1 MKKLKWLNISY
12 VFNKIKHALYAFKT
26 QSLYSH
32 MKKALTHKL
41 TFNFSYRNTPD
52 FNTTTCHIERS
63 EISKGLN
70 SKTNINKDFSPIA
83 QNDKDLTS
91 NHLYPKA
98 LHTRIKMEKLDSKKL
113 HSNTQQSTQTA
124 KNPDSKKPHKR
135 MRYNTGFSMME
146 LLFVL
151 VIIGILAS
159 LALPRISFSRNNALS
174 VAIQSDIQTII
185 SSTQEYAITN
195 EFMPQNAN
203 PQWLVSYLHLSPQ
216 RWVVSGDS
224 LKIAK
229 NGVPDSQND
238 CLSIR
243 FNQTNALEILFNRSQ
258 NSNLCQNLLKNYA
271 SDIIIPLHI
280 TP

>member
-1 MKKLKWLNISY
+1 MKKLKWLNVSC
-12 VFNKIKHALYAFKT
+12 VFNKIRHSLCAFKVKP
-26 QSLYSH
+26 LYSYV
-32 MKKALTHKL
+32 KKALNHKL
-41 TFNFSYRNTPD
+41 TFNFSYRNAPD
-52 FNTTTCHIERS
+52 SN
-63 EISKGLN
+63 
-70 SKTNINKDFSPIA
+70 KT
-83 QNDKDLTS
+83 LTD
-91 NHLYPKA
+91 
-98 LHTRIKMEKLDSKKL
+98 TKLIWNLDPKKL
-113 HSNTQQSTQTA
+113 H
-124 KNPDSKKPHKR
+124 KI
-135 MRYNTGFSMME
+135 MRYSTGFSMME

-243 FNQTNALEILFNRSQ
+243 FNQTSALEILFNRSQ

>member
-1 MKKLKWLNISY
+1 MKKLKWLNVSC
-12 VFNKIKHALYAFKT
+12 VFNKIKHSLCAFKA

-32 MKKALTHKL
+32 MKKTLTHKFTFSLSCRNAPDSNKTL
-41 TFNFSYRNTPD
+41 TDTKL
-52 FNTTTCHIERS
+52 T
-63 EISKGLN
+63 
-70 SKTNINKDFSPIA
+70 
-83 QNDKDLTS
+83 QN
-91 NHLYPKA
+91 P
-98 LHTRIKMEKLDSKKL
+98 DSKKL
-113 HSNTQQSTQTA
+113 H
-124 KNPDSKKPHKR
+124 KII
-135 MRYNTGFSMME
+135 RYSTGFSMME

-203 PQWLVSYLHLSPQ
+203 PQWLVSYLRLSPQ

-224 LKIAK
+224 LKLAK

-243 FNQTNALEILFNRSQ
+243 FNQTTALEILFNRSQ

>member
-1 MKKLKWLNISY
+1 MKKLKWLNVSC
-12 VFNKIKHALYAFKT
+12 VFNKIKHSLCAFKVKP
-26 QSLYSH
+26 LYSYV
-32 MKKALTHKL
+32 KKALNHKFTFSLSCRNAPDSNKTL
-41 TFNFSYRNTPD
+41 TNT
-52 FNTTTCHIERS
+52 
-63 EISKGLN
+63 
-70 SKTNINKDFSPIA
+70 
-83 QNDKDLTS
+83 
-91 NHLYPKA
+91 
-98 LHTRIKMEKLDSKKL
+98 KLIWNLDPKKL
-113 HSNTQQSTQTA
+113 H
-124 KNPDSKKPHKR
+124 KII
-135 MRYNTGFSMME
+135 RYSTGFSMME

-203 PQWLVSYLHLSPQ
+203 PQWLVNYLHLSPQ

-243 FNQTNALEILFNRSQ
+243 FNQTSALEILFNRSQ

>member
-1 MKKLKWLNISY
+1 MKKLKWLNVSC
-12 VFNKIKHALYAFKT
+12 VFNKIKHSLCAFKVKP
-26 QSLYSH
+26 LYSYV
-32 MKKALTHKL
+32 KKALNHKFTFSLSCRNAPDSNKTL
-41 TFNFSYRNTPD
+41 TDTKLIRN
-52 FNTTTCHIERS
+52 
-63 EISKGLN
+63 
-70 SKTNINKDFSPIA
+70 
-83 QNDKDLTS
+83 
-91 NHLYPKA
+91 
-98 LHTRIKMEKLDSKKL
+98 LDPKKL
-113 HSNTQQSTQTA
+113 H
-124 KNPDSKKPHKR
+124 KII
-135 MRYNTGFSMME
+135 RYSTGFSMME

-243 FNQTNALEILFNRSQ
+243 FNQTSALEILFNRSQ

>member
-1 MKKLKWLNISY
+1 MKKLKWLNVSC
-12 VFNKIKHALYAFKT
+12 VFNKIKHSLCAFKVKP
-26 QSLYSH
+26 LYSYV
-32 MKKALTHKL
+32 KKALNHKFTFSLSCRNAPDSNKTL
-41 TFNFSYRNTPD
+41 TDT
-52 FNTTTCHIERS
+52 
-63 EISKGLN
+63 
-70 SKTNINKDFSPIA
+70 
-83 QNDKDLTS
+83 
-91 NHLYPKA
+91 
-98 LHTRIKMEKLDSKKL
+98 KLIWNLDPKKL
-113 HSNTQQSTQTA
+113 H
-124 KNPDSKKPHKR
+124 KII
-135 MRYNTGFSMME
+135 RYSTGFSMME

-243 FNQTNALEILFNRSQ
+243 FNQTSALEILFNRSQ